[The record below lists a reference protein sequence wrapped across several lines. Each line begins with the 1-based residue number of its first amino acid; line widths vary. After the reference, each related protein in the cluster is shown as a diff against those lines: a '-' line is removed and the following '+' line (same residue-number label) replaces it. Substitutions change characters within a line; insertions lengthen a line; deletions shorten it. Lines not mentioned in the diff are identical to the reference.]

1 MNGTQLQKGHGKIID
16 ESRITDVWLPNTNQK
31 IRNLIIQE
39 QRTEG
44 DLTMNNNTGIKY
56 TLEELNKL
64 ALQRD
69 NTLSRIENMKKQYSD
84 NKLIVYILETI
95 EKDLQ

>member
-1 MNGTQLQKGHGKIID
+1 
-16 ESRITDVWLPNTNQK
+16 
-31 IRNLIIQE
+31 
-39 QRTEG
+39 
-44 DLTMNNNTGIKY
+44 MNNNMGI
-56 TLEELNKL
+56 TLEKLKEL

-69 NTLSRIENMKKQYSD
+69 NALSRIENMKKQYGD

>member
-1 MNGTQLQKGHGKIID
+1 
-16 ESRITDVWLPNTNQK
+16 
-31 IRNLIIQE
+31 
-39 QRTEG
+39 
-44 DLTMNNNTGIKY
+44 MNNNTGIKY

-84 NKLIVYILETI
+84 NKLIVCILETI

>member
-1 MNGTQLQKGHGKIID
+1 M
-16 ESRITDVWLPNTNQK
+16 S
-31 IRNLIIQE
+31 
-39 QRTEG
+39 
-44 DLTMNNNTGIKY
+44 NNMGIM
-56 TLEELNKL
+56 LEKLKEL

-69 NTLSRIENMKKQYSD
+69 NALSHIENMKKQYSD